1 MNLLKYFRRNR
12 FDDLPEVSVPSAQVS
27 DEDTEAWGDII
38 YMRSLV
44 DDIVALARQTHGAG
58 RIVAS
63 MLARPTIDDQ
73 DVDTQFD
80 VDDPVA
86 VYLINWRSYLSEDR
100 LEIAY
105 WLIAHSSRNRAW
117 LNKAVA

>member
-1 MNLLKYFRRNR
+1 MNR

-44 DDIVALARQTHGAG
+44 DDIERLVDDSGDLR
-58 RIVAS
+58 RIETI
-63 MLARPTIDDQ
+63 LARPTIDDQ

-80 VDDPVA
+80 DPVA
-86 VYLINWRSYLSEDR
+86 VCLINWRSYLREDR

-105 WLIAHSSRNRAW
+105 WCIAHSSRNRAW

>member
-1 MNLLKYFRRNR
+1 
-12 FDDLPEVSVPSAQVS
+12 
-27 DEDTEAWGDII
+27 
-38 YMRSLV
+38 MRSLV

-86 VYLINWRSYLSEDR
+86 VYLIDWRSYLSEDR